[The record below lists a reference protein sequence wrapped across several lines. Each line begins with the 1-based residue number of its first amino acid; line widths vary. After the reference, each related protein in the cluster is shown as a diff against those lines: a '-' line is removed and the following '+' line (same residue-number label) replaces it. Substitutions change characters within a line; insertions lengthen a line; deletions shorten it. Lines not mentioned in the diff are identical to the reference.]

1 LRKRIRKKMVRTFH
15 KPGRG
20 TAGLITLSI
29 LAFLGRMVFDFGVK
43 NQLYILGLANP
54 PVHLLSGLQDVFIPV
69 RGSDLLGRNC

>member
-1 LRKRIRKKMVRTFH
+1 MVRTFH

-43 NQLYILGLANP
+43 NQLYILGLAIP
-54 PVHLLSGLQDVFIPV
+54 P
-69 RGSDLLGRNC
+69 GSFAQWLAGCIHTCAGR